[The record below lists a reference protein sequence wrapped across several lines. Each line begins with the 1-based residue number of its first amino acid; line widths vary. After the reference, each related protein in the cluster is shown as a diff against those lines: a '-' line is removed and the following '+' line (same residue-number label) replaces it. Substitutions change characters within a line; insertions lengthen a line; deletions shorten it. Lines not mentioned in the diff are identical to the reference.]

1 MRRARYTSYVFCS
14 DCLGLTAGNRD
25 LARNCVRAIEGTT
38 NGLGKAPEDVSL
50 NLFQIRYFLA
60 TVNAGGLSR
69 AAVRLG
75 ISQPALSRQIAS
87 LEAGLGGSLFYRH
100 GRGVMLTDAGKRFH
114 EVATSVMQQ
123 LDAVKTELTTGVL
136 DGMGSVTLGIPPSI
150 AASMGAD
157 LALEFAREFPRA
169 RLHIREAFSAVLLE
183 WTEASRVDLAVLY
196 DARSSRN
203 LIATPLLLED
213 LFLIEA
219 PARKQT
225 HGSEPV
231 ELAELASRPCVL
243 PGPENG
249 LRRVVDAACAA
260 EGVQPNITT
269 EVDCVAALKQL
280 VERGCGPTILP
291 FGAVHRE
298 VQEGRLNVRSF
309 HSEAMR
315 ALLVIAT
322 PANKPVSPL
331 VRSTIQIVQRE
342 VKRLVPMD
350 VLRGAV
356 GGLGSRHRRRRNV
369 TQVRK

>member
-1 MRRARYTSYVFCS
+1 MSV
-14 DCLGLTAGNRD
+14 
-25 LARNCVRAIEGTT
+25 
-38 NGLGKAPEDVSL
+38 

-75 ISQPALSRQIAS
+75 ISQPALSRQIAN
-87 LEAGLGGSLFYRH
+87 LEASLGKSLFYRH
-100 GRGVMLTDAGKRFH
+100 GRGVMLTDAGKRFQ
-114 EVATSVMQQ
+114 EIAAGVVRQ
-123 LDAVKTELTTGVL
+123 LDDVQAELTTGAL
-136 DGMGSVTLGIPPSI
+136 DSMGSVTLGIPPSI

-183 WTEASRVDLAVLY
+183 WTEAGRVDLAVLY

-213 LFLIEA
+213 LFLIEP
-219 PARKQT
+219 PARKQA
-225 HGSEPV
+225 HGADPV
-231 ELAELASRPCVL
+231 DLAELATRPCVL

-260 EGVQPNITT
+260 EGVRPNITT

-298 VQEGRLNVRSF
+298 VQEGRLSVRSF
-309 HSEAMR
+309 RSEAMR

-342 VKRLVPMD
+342 VRRLVPMD

-356 GGLGSRHRRRRNV
+356 GGLGGGRRRREAAPSA
-369 TQVRK
+369 RK